1 MVTIFTY
8 CCQNQ
13 SNSKFKEGEG
23 IGTDINTQYKRN
35 QYFTSAANANP
46 SLTVGI

>member
-13 SNSKFKEGEG
+13 SYLKFKEGEV
-23 IGTDINTQYKRN
+23 IGTDINTQNKRK
-35 QYFTSAANANP
+35 
-46 SLTVGI
+46 